1 MFTEKRPTKTI
12 KIESQW
18 VYLLGSCLFGRRMLV
33 ITWVFVW
40 LVWAGA
46 WGVRAAGRTGLAA
59 AGLAAVLFNFQVSS
73 LSQIFSAYFFTT
85 TEVLTSTW
93 WWSST
98 FECSKSPSSW
108 EVNSLSAG
116 ISRISLCHAF
126 SSKLN
131 AKWVSDRTCLFCW
144 ALWPP
149 GALPPLLLLCLRFFP
164 PPSLPSFF
172 CTSWSLLSSSS
183 FLSLFW
189 KANQTRVKPCYLAC

>member
-1 MFTEKRPTKTI
+1 MKIDRKKRQQNKCPDNYGTVLTYFSIILLFFRNININIDINIPFFSISISKSRFWTWRFQDQDQYQYFGKPEFNI
-12 KIESQW
+12 KIKINMTNILKNIGKSI
-18 VYLLGSCLFGRRMLV
+18 YCP
-33 ITWVFVW
+33 IP
-40 LVWAGA
+40 A
-46 WGVRAAGRTGLAA
+46 WRWT
-59 AGLAAVLFNFQVSS
+59 
-73 LSQIFSAYFFTT
+73 
-85 TEVLTSTW
+85 
-93 WWSST
+93 ST

-189 KANQTRVKPCYLAC
+189 KAN